1 MEEKLGMMLHAFNHN
16 TEGGAIESGRSQ
28 SQASLIYISSLN
40 KNERKKEEKKRKRLK
55 EENRKCMV
63 ATHPSSD

>member
-1 MEEKLGMMLHAFNHN
+1 MEEKLGMMLHAFNHD

-40 KNERKKEEKKRKRLK
+40 KNERKKEEKK
-55 EENRKCMV
+55 EEKG
-63 ATHPSSD
+63 